1 VHGGELDRVAADTDE
16 RLDDGG
22 ACTAAMD
29 SVVADYRHSAFM
41 SHGPASA
48 RIRGSSSTVL
58 DGLAND
64 PGQPDAASSAI
75 ASGT

>member
-1 VHGGELDRVAADTDE
+1 MHGGELDRVAADTDE

-58 DGLAND
+58 DGLHD
-64 PGQPDAASSAI
+64 PGRPDAAPSAI
-75 ASGT
+75 ASAT